1 MMTDI
6 IEIKGPRRNYLVLVI
21 GIYLLL
27 SGILQL
33 IITVMNLS
41 SPIIYFTIANINI
54 DITAIIVIII
64 GYWLVLN
71 KNIGR
76 LLAIIIS
83 IINVLSTI
91 ILIILV
97 NIQKQINVS
106 YTYFSSGLVMTTI
119 TFSIYGAL
127 IVIIDIFVIIYLA
140 RKATR
145 KYFIK

>member
-1 MMTDI
+1 MTDI